1 MRAAMPDDLI
11 GHLYDAAVDARLW
24 QGMAGRIA
32 SAFDSTSTVVK
43 FHGAAGDV
51 ELLETTD
58 NMIVPEQRREWA
70 EDWHRRDLWVHRTVA
85 HGMDK
90 IVTDDMLVTPEEQR
104 SSGFYGEWLAAFDI
118 FHVVGGAFT
127 LGEGAVGVLGIHRP
141 REAAAYGARDRHR
154 TALLLPHLARAVRVG
169 RHLTT
174 AGLAQAAAL
183 DALDRL
189 DTGVLVLDRR
199 RRIIHANAP
208 AEESL
213 RHNPDLGVLHGRFH
227 LRDPLLQDRFALAL
241 RAATTA
247 AAGGLPDRAP
257 AALAIP
263 RAGRLPLTL
272 SVAPLRP
279 RWSRGFDPGPMAL
292 VFLRDPERPTLH
304 LDRLRELFGLTP
316 TEAVIAAD
324 LGAGKSPEDIAR
336 RQHINISTV
345 RWHLKS
351 ILSKTGTARQ
361 AEAATLLA
369 RSVAA
374 LPEWSS
380 T

>member
-1 MRAAMPDDLI
+1 MHAALPDELI

-32 SAFDSTSTVVK
+32 GAFDSTSTVVK
-43 FHGAAGDV
+43 FHGSAGEV

-58 NMIVPEQRREWA
+58 NMIVPEHRQAWA

-90 IVTDDMLVTPEEQR
+90 IVTAEMLVTPEEQR
-104 SSGFYGEWLAAFDI
+104 SSGFYQEWLAAFDI
-118 FHVVGGAFT
+118 FHVVGAAFS
-127 LGEGAVGVLGIHRP
+127 LGDGGVGVLGIHRP
-141 REAAAYGARDRHR
+141 EKAAAYDAVDQHR
-154 TALLLPHLARAVRVG
+154 TALLLPHLSRAVRVG
-169 RHLTT
+169 RQLTK

-199 RRIIHANAP
+199 GRIIHANAP
-208 AEESL
+208 AEACL
-213 RHNPDLGVLHGRFH
+213 RENADLGVLQGRFY
-227 LRDPLLQDRFALAL
+227 LREPRLQARFALAL
-241 RAATTA
+241 QDAIAA
-247 AAGGLPDRAP
+247 AAGNGLGQSP
-257 AALAIP
+257 AALAIE

-279 RWSRGFDPGPMAL
+279 RWSRGFDPGPLAL
-292 VFLRDPERPTLH
+292 VFLRDPEAPALH
-304 LDRLRELFGLTP
+304 LDRLRELFGLTA

-324 LGAGKSPEDIAR
+324 LGAGKSPEDIAG
-336 RQHINISTV
+336 RQHIGIGTV

-351 ILSKTGTARQ
+351 ILAKTGTTRQ
-361 AEAATLLA
+361 AEAAALLA

-374 LPEWSS
+374 LPGKN
-380 T
+380 TP